1 MKSRNYIAYNL
12 QNIPFYDRI
21 LKVKVG
27 LIMKNFVVAIDGP
40 AGSGKSS
47 ISKMICGRLPFTHID
62 TGAMYRA
69 VTLEALRRNIDVED
83 ENQYSFVDE
92 IEVVYKDGKVFLN
105 NTDVSGLIRTAD
117 VTNNASAVARV
128 KRVREKMVEFQ
139 RGCRNYGNI
148 LMDGRD
154 IGTVVFPDADL
165 KIFLTATPEERALR
179 RYKENKEA
187 GMDVTY
193 ETILE
198 EIKVR
203 DFKDSTR
210 KISPLKQADD
220 AFLIDSTFMSMD
232 EVTNTIIEKINERL
246 K

>member
-1 MKSRNYIAYNL
+1 
-12 QNIPFYDRI
+12 
-21 LKVKVG
+21 
-27 LIMKNFVVAIDGP
+27 MKNFVVAIDGP

-47 ISKMICGRLPFTHID
+47 ISKMICERLPFTHID

-69 VTLEALRRNIDVED
+69 VTLEALRRKINVED
-83 ENQYSFVDE
+83 ENEYSFIHE
-92 IEVVYKDGKVFLN
+92 IEVVYKDGKVYLN
-105 NTDVSGLIRTAD
+105 GEDVSGLIRTAE

-128 KRVREKMVEFQ
+128 KQVREKMVDFQ

-179 RYKENKEA
+179 RYKENKAA
-187 GMDVTY
+187 GMDVNY
-193 ETILE
+193 DTILE

-210 KISPLKQADD
+210 KIAPLKQAED
-220 AFLIDSTFMSMD
+220 AILIDTTKMTMD
-232 EVTNTIIEKINERL
+232 EVSKTIIDAINERMN
-246 K
+246 